1 MSDGA
6 ALFKAEHKRAVAH
19 YTLLQFN
26 TKVITVLSQ
35 RDFVARNGFL
45 FLKTPE

>member
-19 YTLLQFN
+19 YTLLQFY
-26 TKVITVLSQ
+26 TKVFTVLAQ
-35 RDFVARNGFL
+35 RVFRCTKRFFIFEN
-45 FLKTPE
+45 T